1 FSNKQ
6 FSSKQTSAIQKAE
19 YLLDVNNWTQEERK
33 MIEVWNHRA
42 ASYYANMQER
52 YDEGVEDG
60 FEQGV
65 EKGIEQGIE
74 QGIDAEKI
82 DTLKRML
89 KANLTDEM
97 IAIATEFTVEQVA
110 VFRSQFQ
117 IEEGAEYGI

>member
-1 FSNKQ
+1 ME
-6 FSSKQTSAIQKAE
+6 SKLELIH
-19 YLLDVNNWTQEERK
+19 
-33 MIEVWNHRA
+33 IHRA

-65 EKGIEQGIE
+65 EKGIEQGI
-74 QGIDAEKI
+74 DAEKI

-89 KANLTDEM
+89 KANLSDEM

-110 VFRSQFQ
+110 AYRS
-117 IEEGAEYGI
+117 

>member
-1 FSNKQ
+1 MESRLEL
-6 FSSKQTSAIQKAE
+6 IH
-19 YLLDVNNWTQEERK
+19 
-33 MIEVWNHRA
+33 IHRA

-65 EKGIEQGIE
+65 EKGI
-74 QGIDAEKI
+74 DTEKI
-82 DTLKRML
+82 DTMKRMI

-110 VFRSQFQ
+110 VYRSQFQ
-117 IEEGAEYGI
+117 METGVEHGL

>member
-1 FSNKQ
+1 ME
-6 FSSKQTSAIQKAE
+6 SKLELIH
-19 YLLDVNNWTQEERK
+19 
-33 MIEVWNHRA
+33 MHRA
-42 ASYYANMQER
+42 ASYYANLQEQF
-52 YDEGVEDG
+52 DDG
-60 FEQGV
+60 F

-89 KANLTDEM
+89 KANLSDEM

>member
-1 FSNKQ
+1 ME
-6 FSSKQTSAIQKAE
+6 SKLELIH
-19 YLLDVNNWTQEERK
+19 
-33 MIEVWNHRA
+33 MHRA

-52 YDEGVEDG
+52 YDEGVDT
-60 FEQGV
+60 
-65 EKGIEQGIE
+65 
-74 QGIDAEKI
+74 EKI
-82 DTLKRML
+82 DTMKRMI